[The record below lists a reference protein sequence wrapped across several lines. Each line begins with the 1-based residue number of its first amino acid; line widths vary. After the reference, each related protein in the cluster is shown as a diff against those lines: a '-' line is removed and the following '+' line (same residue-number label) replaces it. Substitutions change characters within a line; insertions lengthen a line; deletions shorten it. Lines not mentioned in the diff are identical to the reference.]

1 MLRLGNLNDGR
12 VKICYVGDD
21 EVIDE
26 LIVFGR
32 SNKYGFAVIRVLG
45 DDMEV
50 SKIMELGPIISQLNT
65 EDINVEGF
73 MDFML

>member
-1 MLRLGNLNDGR
+1 
-12 VKICYVGDD
+12 
-21 EVIDE
+21 
-26 LIVFGR
+26 
-32 SNKYGFAVIRVLG
+32 
-45 DDMEV
+45 MEV